1 LQHSVRQAGLIGLIT
16 LCAALTA
23 GCADRARTGPEGNDA
38 GAPGLKVYK
47 HSMDQSPSTLDP
59 AHAANIYANHVVVN
73 AYDTLFSYQ
82 YLARPYQLKPNLAS
96 GWPEISPDGLEYT
109 IRLKPGVHFV
119 DDPAFP
125 GGIGREVTAADVVYS
140 IQRHFHPATRSQGTY
155 LWQNRIVGL
164 DEWKTAGSD
173 YAAPVEGLQALDRHT
188 LRIRLLQPYPQLLY
202 TLAQGYSAVV
212 PREAVDH
219 YGREFAVRP
228 VGSGPFRVT
237 HYDSARITMVR
248 NPNYRQE
255 PVDLAAEGYNPV
267 TQGSYGLE
275 RVQGR
280 SPPFVDRLHIYFI
293 GESSARW
300 NSFTKGDEVQ
310 YTTVPNEQFDRVLA
324 SRKPIAL
331 TPDFASKYH
340 MYAGREAGFIFST
353 FNMSFPEFG
362 YNPDPERERRNKA
375 LRCAILKAFDWDG
388 AQRELLRRH
397 WRDLSGHHHPGRAR
411 IRPGH
416 VARERHA

>member
-1 LQHSVRQAGLIGLIT
+1 
-16 LCAALTA
+16 
-23 GCADRARTGPEGNDA
+23 
-38 GAPGLKVYK
+38 
-47 HSMDQSPSTLDP
+47 MDQSPSTLDP

-164 DEWKTAGSD
+164 DDWKTAGSD
-173 YAAPVEGLQALDRHT
+173 YATPVEGLQALDRHT

-202 TLAQGYSAVV
+202 TLAQGYSAIV
-212 PREAVDH
+212 PREAVEH

-248 NPNYRQE
+248 NPKYRQE
-255 PVDLAAEGYNPV
+255 PSTWRPKATTLSPRGRTVWSAYKGVRRLSSIAFTSTSSANRRHAG
-267 TQGSYGLE
+267 T
-275 RVQGR
+275 R
-280 SPPFVDRLHIYFI
+280 SPRATR
-293 GESSARW
+293 SSTRPSRM
-300 NSFTKGDEVQ
+300 NSSTGCS
-310 YTTVPNEQFDRVLA
+310 PHA
-324 SRKPIAL
+324 SR
-331 TPDFASKYH
+331 S
-340 MYAGREAGFIFST
+340 R
-353 FNMSFPEFG
+353 
-362 YNPDPERERRNKA
+362 
-375 LRCAILKAFDWDG
+375 
-388 AQRELLRRH
+388 
-397 WRDLSGHHHPGRAR
+397 
-411 IRPGH
+411 
-416 VARERHA
+416 